1 MGVLEEFIGNA
12 FYYTIDAPVTFVRD
26 FVDSQRKRSPY
37 YYYHQRFPRV
47 PSIEECAVDDYVCMY
62 EGNMQYKRDRL
73 VDMEI
78 LKHLQKVLADCNL
91 MEGPNAKQ
99 SCKAQL
105 AEYEEAA
112 DGYQGKCKYNPHI
125 HAHHAKTLVL
135 PSSFTLLT
143 LHFFLSTVGVV
154 KVPST
159 LVDMEILKHLQKVLA
174 DCNLMEGP
182 NAKQSCKAQL
192 AEYEEAADGYQGK
205 YGELGG
211 TGNAVKCMM
220 KQKARLMEERRK
232 AREQGKA

>member
-112 DGYQGKCKYNPHI
+112 DGYQGK
-125 HAHHAKTLVL
+125 
-135 PSSFTLLT
+135 
-143 LHFFLSTVGVV
+143 
-154 KVPST
+154 
-159 LVDMEILKHLQKVLA
+159 
-174 DCNLMEGP
+174 
-182 NAKQSCKAQL
+182 
-192 AEYEEAADGYQGK
+192 